1 MNKDVIYID
10 VEDDITTIIGKIKA
24 SKDKIIALVP
34 PSRVGVLQSA
44 VNMRLLQRAAE
55 QAGKR
60 VVLITHSQAL
70 MALAAAAQIP
80 VARTLQSK
88 PELIDAPV
96 LKVDDD
102 DIIDGEMLPVGDLA
116 DSASIRKT
124 DDTAVDA
131 AIASMNKK
139 NITSGVQKK
148 TVNKSKKSKIPNFS
162 SFRKKMVL
170 IGAGAVLL
178 IAFLV
183 WAIGFAPRATVVIS
197 AKTTVATVDKN
208 VTLLRDGKT
217 DSETGT
223 LKVSSQEQKADLA
236 VQFGATGKKEVGEK
250 ATGTVR
256 LSSDSFSALLSGINI
271 PAGTR
276 LTSSSGKVYATN
288 TAVTLSTSGASKTT
302 GITAVESGTSF
313 NGASGSMSGAPAKV
327 SATITGG
334 ATSGGTDKTI
344 TVVSEEDVRA
354 ATDKLNEQKTT
365 GLKEEVLKLFDT
377 NSVVVIND
385 SYIEHRG
392 DATPSVAVGSE
403 ANGPVTLKA
412 TVTAS
417 MMAIDKQELSGFLTK
432 SIEKEIDGKKSQKI
446 YSNGEKDVKFAQ
458 FAESND
464 KFTVRITANGSVGP
478 NIDESDI
485 KDQVKG
491 KKFGDIQQ
499 GIESIDGVNN
509 VDVKFWPFWVSTV
522 PNNPDR
528 ITVEFK
534 LEDA

>member
-1 MNKDVIYID
+1 
-10 VEDDITTIIGKIKA
+10 
-24 SKDKIIALVP
+24 
-34 PSRVGVLQSA
+34 
-44 VNMRLLQRAAE
+44 
-55 QAGKR
+55 
-60 VVLITHSQAL
+60 
-70 MALAAAAQIP
+70 
-80 VARTLQSK
+80 
-88 PELIDAPV
+88 
-96 LKVDDD
+96 
-102 DIIDGEMLPVGDLA
+102 
-116 DSASIRKT
+116 
-124 DDTAVDA
+124 
-131 AIASMNKK
+131 
-139 NITSGVQKK
+139 
-148 TVNKSKKSKIPNFS
+148 
-162 SFRKKMVL
+162 
-170 IGAGAVLL
+170 
-178 IAFLV
+178 
-183 WAIGFAPRATVVIS
+183 
-197 AKTTVATVDKN
+197 
-208 VTLLRDGKT
+208 
-217 DSETGT
+217 
-223 LKVSSQEQKADLA
+223 
-236 VQFGATGKKEVGEK
+236 
-250 ATGTVR
+250 
-256 LSSDSFSALLSGINI
+256 
-271 PAGTR
+271 
-276 LTSSSGKVYATN
+276 
-288 TAVTLSTSGASKTT
+288 
-302 GITAVESGTSF
+302 
-313 NGASGSMSGAPAKV
+313 MSGAPAKV

-403 ANGPVTLKA
+403 ANGPVTLKT